1 MTYTEEK
8 EKELLK
14 MSEWFY
20 AFNSGSIPKEECVRK
35 MLYESKLFSVESLI
49 EELKIF
55 NVSIGEYIQDLVKKF
70 FMGDNICLN
79 QTKLKKLDKRKVK
92 GY

>member
-1 MTYTEEK
+1 MIYTE

-20 AFNSGSIPKEECVRK
+20 AFNSGVIPKEECVRK
-35 MLYESKLFSVESLI
+35 MLYESKLLSVESLTK
-49 EELKIF
+49 ELKIF

-79 QTKLKKLDKRKVK
+79 QTKLKKLNKRKVK
-92 GY
+92 GS